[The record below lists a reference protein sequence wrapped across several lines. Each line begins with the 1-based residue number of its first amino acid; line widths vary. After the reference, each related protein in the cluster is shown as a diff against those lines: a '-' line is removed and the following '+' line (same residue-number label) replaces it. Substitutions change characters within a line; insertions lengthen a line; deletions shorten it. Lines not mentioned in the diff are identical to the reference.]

1 MKRKLNLWLLV
12 VLGVCLLLSACSKNN
27 NEEEN
32 VSKSESDEE
41 SILNI
46 AIPTDMTSQ
55 DIHDH
60 NSTLTESIHSNMYSY
75 LFKRNVDGE
84 IEPELV
90 ETYENINDT
99 TWEFTLKEDVKFHN
113 GSELT
118 AEDVK
123 FTLERVAR
131 DESVREHFFYRQ
143 IKDVKILGDYHFQI
157 ITYEPEPVLLNRLS
171 RIGSGIL
178 PKAYIEEN
186 DWDFFYQNP
195 IGTGPLK
202 FIEWNRDSE
211 IVFEVFEDYFE
222 GKIEDWDKVIY
233 RVIPEDSTRVAEA
246 LTGGVDLALNIPD
259 HEWDRINENN
269 GTRII
274 SSPSQRV
281 AMLSVR
287 HHEDYPTA
295 DPIVR
300 EAIDLGIDNKALT
313 ENVLGGAAVPTR
325 TRVTPGNTGAN
336 EDLYDTYLYDP
347 EKAKELLDEA
357 GYNDGLEITI
367 HGPNERYA
375 KVQDIQEMIAGM
387 LAEVGITVHV
397 DLMEWSNFIDLRG
410 AVAYE
415 EAYFVA
421 YGNSLFDAALAVDN
435 MRSELALDTHGYQNE
450 EVDYLIEVAEK
461 NMNLEEREE
470 QYRKVQE
477 IIAEDRPYIYLY
489 AEKISY
495 AVSDKIEFTPRSDE
509 MLFITDIKRK

>member
-1 MKRKLNLWLLV
+1 
-12 VLGVCLLLSACSKNN
+12 
-27 NEEEN
+27 
-32 VSKSESDEE
+32 
-41 SILNI
+41 
-46 AIPTDMTSQ
+46 MTSQ

-143 IKDVKILGDYHFQI
+143 IKDVKIQGDYHFQI

-246 LTGGVDLALNIPD
+246 
-259 HEWDRINENN
+259 
-269 GTRII
+269 
-274 SSPSQRV
+274 
-281 AMLSVR
+281 
-287 HHEDYPTA
+287 
-295 DPIVR
+295 
-300 EAIDLGIDNKALT
+300 
-313 ENVLGGAAVPTR
+313 
-325 TRVTPGNTGAN
+325 
-336 EDLYDTYLYDP
+336 
-347 EKAKELLDEA
+347 
-357 GYNDGLEITI
+357 
-367 HGPNERYA
+367 
-375 KVQDIQEMIAGM
+375 
-387 LAEVGITVHV
+387 
-397 DLMEWSNFIDLRG
+397 
-410 AVAYE
+410 
-415 EAYFVA
+415 
-421 YGNSLFDAALAVDN
+421 
-435 MRSELALDTHGYQNE
+435 
-450 EVDYLIEVAEK
+450 
-461 NMNLEEREE
+461 
-470 QYRKVQE
+470 
-477 IIAEDRPYIYLY
+477 
-489 AEKISY
+489 
-495 AVSDKIEFTPRSDE
+495 
-509 MLFITDIKRK
+509 